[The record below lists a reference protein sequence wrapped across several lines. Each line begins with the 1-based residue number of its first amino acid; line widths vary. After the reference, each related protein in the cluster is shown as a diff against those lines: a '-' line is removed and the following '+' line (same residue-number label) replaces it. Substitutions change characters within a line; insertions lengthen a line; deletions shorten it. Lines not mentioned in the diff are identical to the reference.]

1 MGDDQHEE
9 DSRNSSR
16 PQHEVSPERR
26 SWVSRH
32 PVLAAMLLPVIPG
45 LIVGLI
51 ILVPDKFFDAKQDG
65 NSSSQSPPP
74 AQQASRTESAS
85 RPTTV
90 SESATSSTSASASED
105 VRWSG
110 TVNLTYLDLDSVP
123 PRVVSGNNGAST
135 WASYNYSS
143 SKKFS
148 EATLYGQRG
157 DFFTVQPT
165 IASWSN
171 PTKPTRQ
178 QCADVIATQ
187 GVESLPLSKNSSYCV
202 KTVANRVAF
211 ITELSLSDAI
221 HAYTAVVTVWSAT
234 S

>member
-1 MGDDQHEE
+1 MGDDQHDE
-9 DSRNSSR
+9 DSPNSSR
-16 PQHEVSPERR
+16 PQQEVPPERR

-51 ILVPDKFFDAKQDG
+51 ILVPDKAFDAKQDG
-65 NSSSQSPPP
+65 ISSAQSPTP
-74 AQQASRTESAS
+74 AQQASRTEPAD

-90 SESATSSTSASASED
+90 SAPATSPTSTSSED

-148 EATLYGQRG
+148 EATLYGLRG
-157 DFFTVQPT
+157 DFLTVEPT
-165 IASWSN
+165 IASWTN

-178 QCADVIATQ
+178 QCADLIVTQ
-187 GVESLPLSKNSSYCV
+187 GVESLPISKNSSYCV
-202 KTVANRVAF
+202 KTAANRVAF

-234 S
+234 R

>member
-1 MGDDQHEE
+1 MGDDQHDE
-9 DSRNSSR
+9 DSRNSTR
-16 PQHEVSPERR
+16 PQQEVPPERR
-26 SWVSRH
+26 SWASRH
-32 PVLAAMLLPVIPG
+32 PVLGALLLPVIPG

-65 NSSSQSPPP
+65 NSSAQSPPP
-74 AQQASRTESAS
+74 ARTEPAD

-90 SESATSSTSASASED
+90 SAPATSPTSTSSEE

-123 PRVVSGNNGAST
+123 PKVVSGNNGAST

-143 SKKFS
+143 SKKFA
-148 EATLYGQRG
+148 EATLYGRRG
-157 DFFTVQPT
+157 DFLTVQPT
-165 IASWSN
+165 IASWSD

-178 QCADVIATQ
+178 QCADLIATQ
-187 GVESLPLSKNSSYCV
+187 GVESLPISKNSSYCV
-202 KTVANRVAF
+202 ETAANRVAF
-211 ITELSLSDAI
+211 ITELSVSDAI

>member
-1 MGDDQHEE
+1 MGDDQHDE

-16 PQHEVSPERR
+16 PQQEVPPGRR
-26 SWVSRH
+26 SWASRH
-32 PVLAAMLLPVIPG
+32 PVLAAILLPVIPG

-74 AQQASRTESAS
+74 TQQASRTEPAD
-85 RPTTV
+85 RPPTV
-90 SESATSSTSASASED
+90 SAPATSSTSISSED

-123 PRVVSGNNGAST
+123 PRVVSGNKGAST

-148 EATLYGQRG
+148 EATLYGQPG

-171 PTKPTRQ
+171 PAKPTRQ
-178 QCADVIATQ
+178 QCADLIVTQ

-202 KTVANRVAF
+202 KTAANRVAF